1 MTGKFNFVNFLEGK
15 GLKTHKLLSMP
26 IISSA
31 FSAMGDDWKR
41 KNIENESHRIKSFHQ
56 EHLPANSAESQS
68 LKMYTKSDL

>member
-1 MTGKFNFVNFLEGK
+1 
-15 GLKTHKLLSMP
+15 MP